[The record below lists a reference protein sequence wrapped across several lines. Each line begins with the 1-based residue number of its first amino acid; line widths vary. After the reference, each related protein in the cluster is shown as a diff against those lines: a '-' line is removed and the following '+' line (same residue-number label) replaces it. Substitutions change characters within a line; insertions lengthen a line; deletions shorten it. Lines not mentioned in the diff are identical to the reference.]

1 MCMMNLCFL
10 HTGIAAMLW
19 PMKKGRFPLVRGGL
33 RPFFFVLLSQSEG
46 WSVAGNRQV
55 VCNVTF

>member
-1 MCMMNLCFL
+1 MNLFFTYGNSSDAL
-10 HTGIAAMLW
+10 ANEE
-19 PMKKGRFPLVRGGL
+19 RPLPSCAGGDCGL
-33 RPFFFVLLSQSEG
+33 SFFVLLSQSEG